1 MGKTTKRDLRKQ
13 ILETCRDF
21 LVEEGFGRMSMR
33 KIARK
38 VGVTA
43 TSIYLHFQ
51 NKDELLHTLIDET
64 IEELNA
70 HLEAAAQ
77 LKGSPREQLLNLAQA
92 YVDFAMQNPGKY
104 QIVYQVR
111 ADEMG
116 RYPKEKFRKARRGY
130 KLVSSIIRESNKD
143 GQIREMAPDMAAY
156 VFWAQLHG
164 LMSVVL
170 SKRLDVRVSQEA
182 FIEKGL
188 AQIVKGLGYDDPEDC
203 EF

>member
-1 MGKTTKRDLRKQ
+1 MGKTTKRDLRQQ
-13 ILETCRDF
+13 ILETSRDF
-21 LVEEGFGRMSMR
+21 LVEQGLGRMSMR

-51 NKDELLHTLIDET
+51 NKDELLHTLIEET

-70 HLEAAAQ
+70 HLEAAS
-77 LKGSPREQLLNLAQA
+77 KNNGTPREQLFNLGRA
-92 YVDFAMQNPGKY
+92 YVDFAMNNPGKY

-130 KLVSSIIRESNKD
+130 KLVSSIIRESNKR
-143 GQIREMAPDMAAY
+143 GETREMAPDLAAY

-170 SKRLDVRVSQEA
+170 SKRLDVRVSQKA
-182 FIEKGL
+182 FIDKGL
-188 AQIVKGLGYDDPEDC
+188 EQIVNGLGYDENRQPGS
-203 EF
+203 